1 MKTIKKVVNGL
12 LYSTENAKKIGEY
25 AEVDRSDF
33 LECILFLAPNG
44 HYFLA
49 KRSGCFNED
58 DPHLID
64 FEHSELNA
72 LSKEEAHLW
81 ATEHS
86 VEALAFLEE
95 NGIHAGF
102 QESILLTDF
111 RQGTPGNRY
120 VHHVVFKASDGSGY
134 IIASNCS
141 DYKSLYPFSQTLYV
155 SGVDGVEDFCEDLYL
170 YYMCEE
176 EAKRWAEKEL
186 PADNYIQCFG
196 PVPEA

>member
-1 MKTIKKVVNGL
+1 MNTIKKVVNRL
-12 LYSTENAKKIGEY
+12 LYSTETAKMIGKS
-25 AEVDRSDF
+25 AEVDRDDF
-33 LECILFLAPNG
+33 LEFVLYLAPNG
-44 HYFLA
+44 HYFLVKSYA
-49 KRSGCFNED
+49 CFDED

-64 FEHSELNA
+64 FENSELIP

-95 NGIHAGF
+95 NGIRDGF

-111 RQGTPGNRY
+111 RQGAPGSRY
-120 VHHVVFKASDGSGY
+120 IHHAVFKAADGSGY
-134 IIASNCS
+134 IIASNCNK
-141 DYKSLYPFSQTLYV
+141 YKSLYPFSQTLYV
-155 SGVDGVEDFCEDLYL
+155 SGCDGVEDFCEDLYL
-170 YYMCEE
+170 YYMSGE